1 MFTPNSMILLTPLV
15 QKMSFDPDKEL
26 KPVTNVGTGSQVVAV
41 KRSLGVKTI
50 KEFIAYAKAHPGKLN
65 FAAAG
70 THNISDL
77 APMLLF
83 KETGINLVM
92 VPSRSEPQ
100 AISDLKAGNVD
111 FYFGNTS
118 VLLAQREDPA
128 IRLIAVGTAKRV
140 PAAPDIPAV
149 SESVPGFSFASW
161 NGFMVPAAT
170 PDDVVD
176 KLRNE
181 VAAFVK
187 SPEITERL
195 SKLGIVP
202 GGESKDEVKAV
213 FAHDRKAF
221 ADAVKAAGITAPQ

>member
-1 MFTPNSMILLTPLV
+1 
-15 QKMSFDPDKEL
+15 
-26 KPVTNVGTGSQVVAV
+26 
-41 KRSLGVKTI
+41 
-50 KEFIAYAKAHPGKLN
+50 
-65 FAAAG
+65 
-70 THNISDL
+70 
-77 APMLLF
+77 
-83 KETGINLVM
+83 
-92 VPSRSEPQ
+92 
-100 AISDLKAGNVD
+100 
-111 FYFGNTS
+111 
-118 VLLAQREDPA
+118 
-128 IRLIAVGTAKRV
+128 
-140 PAAPDIPAV
+140 
-149 SESVPGFSFASW
+149 
-161 NGFMVPAAT
+161 MVPAAT